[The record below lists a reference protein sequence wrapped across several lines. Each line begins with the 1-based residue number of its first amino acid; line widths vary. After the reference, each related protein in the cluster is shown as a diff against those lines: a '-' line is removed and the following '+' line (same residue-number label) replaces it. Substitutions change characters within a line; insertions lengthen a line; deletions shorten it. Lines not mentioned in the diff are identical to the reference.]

1 MLSPLPLSTRAAT
14 APLLEPLEP
23 RCHLSAA
30 AKHRGAHGHRAPVI
44 AAASP
49 RVKDDPSPII
59 GTAIIAAPPAGR
71 TFQLLVGS
79 FNGSAGPAL
88 AAALESA
95 GPNVETRVTIAWG
108 DGTSSQGLLQQDA
121 DGNFDVFA
129 VHKYVAP
136 GTFNIGVVVTQG
148 PPPTAAT
155 APSIFSTHILSLLYS
170 TAIVH

>member
-1 MLSPLPLSTRAAT
+1 MLSPLQLSTRQAT
-14 APLLEPLEP
+14 GPLLEPLEP
-23 RCHLSAA
+23 RCHLSAST
-30 AKHRGAHGHRAPVI
+30 KHHPRTHHTRALATPQ
-44 AAASP
+44 
-49 RVKDDPSPII
+49 VKDDPSPII
-59 GTAIIAAPPAGR
+59 GTAIIAAPPAGH

-95 GPNVETRVTIAWG
+95 GDNVETRVTIAWG
-108 DGTSSQGLLQQDA
+108 DGTSSQGVLQQDA

-129 VHKYVAP
+129 THKYVTP

-148 PPPTAAT
+148 PPPTAVKL
-155 APSIFSTHILSLLYS
+155 PSIFSTHILSLLYS

>member
-1 MLSPLPLSTRAAT
+1 MLSPPPLSTRPAT
-14 APLLEPLEP
+14 AAPLLEPLEP
-23 RCHLSAA
+23 RCHLSATG
-30 AKHRGAHGHRAPVI
+30 KHHGRPGHHARAL
-44 AAASP
+44 ATP

-79 FNGSAGPAL
+79 FNGSSGPAL

-95 GPNVETRVTIAWG
+95 GDNVETRVTIAWG
-108 DGTSSQGLLQQDA
+108 DGTSSQGVLQQDA

-129 VHKYVAP
+129 MHKYVAP
-136 GTFNIGVVVTQG
+136 GTFNVGVVVTQG
-148 PPPTAAT
+148 PPPTAVKL
-155 APSIFSTHILSLLYS
+155 PSIFSTHILSLLYS

>member
-1 MLSPLPLSTRAAT
+1 MLSPLRLSTRPAT
-14 APLLEPLEP
+14 APILEVLEP

-30 AKHRGAHGHRAPVI
+30 GKHHPRAHRASALDI
-44 AAASP
+44 P

-95 GPNVETRVTIAWG
+95 GSNIETRVTIAWG
-108 DGTSSQGLLQQDA
+108 DGTSSQGVLQQDA

-129 VHKYVAP
+129 MHKYVAP
-136 GTFNIGVVVTQG
+136 GTFNVGVVVTQG
-148 PPPTAAT
+148 PPPTTAT
-155 APSIFSTHILSLLYS
+155 LPSIFSTHILSLLYS
-170 TAIVH
+170 TAIAH

>member
-1 MLSPLPLSTRAAT
+1 MLSPLS
-14 APLLEPLEP
+14 LEPLEP

-30 AKHRGAHGHRAPVI
+30 RHHARRAPHARVVT
-44 AAASP
+44 P

-79 FNGSAGPAL
+79 FNGAAGPAL

-95 GPNVETRVTIAWG
+95 GSDVETRVTIAWG
-108 DGTSSQGLLQQDA
+108 DGTSSQGVLQQDP

-129 VHKYVAP
+129 MHKYVSP
-136 GTFNIGVVVTQG
+136 GTFNVGVVVTQG
-148 PPPTAAT
+148 PPPTAANV
-155 APSIFSTHILSLLYS
+155 PSIFSTHILSLLYS